1 MSLSKGKGGRSKDL
15 FYAGAGNLSMEE
27 QEQPGAGKT
36 TPTQVHGQRRPE
48 GEETFIEIK
57 APTTLGTR
65 SSVPYTKVLPKYRTR
80 MESAIEKKEIPKE
93 HEKRVREYFEGLSR
107 G

>member
-1 MSLSKGKGGRSKDL
+1 MSLGRGKGGRSQDM
-15 FYAGAGNLSMEE
+15 FYAGAGDNAMED

-36 TPTQVHGQRRPE
+36 TPTQVRGQRRNE
-48 GEETFIEIK
+48 GEETFVEIK
-57 APTTLGTR
+57 APTALGTR
-65 SSVPYTKVLPKYRTR
+65 SSVPYLKVLPKYRTR
-80 MESAIEKKEIPKE
+80 MESAIDKKEIPKE